1 MSDEARKGRQVILI
15 VIAAL
20 LLPSLVTPLT
30 AGVSLGAVIA
40 RFGISAVMCVLM
52 WRGYS
57 WARSY
62 LAFGLG
68 LAALLAVLAGAF
80 GLIAVLAGALAPLVV
95 LRLAVTLLLAPL
107 YAWAAWALWSSPKV
121 EAYIEYRERQRN
133 PDMSFNSGA

>member
-1 MSDEARKGRQVILI
+1 MSDEARKGRQIILI

-20 LLPSLVTPLT
+20 LLPNLGILLAAGLSPTAAVTRL
-30 AGVSLGAVIA
+30 
-40 RFGISAVMCVLM
+40 GISAVMSFLM

-68 LAALLAVLAGAF
+68 LAALFALLSGVLALFVVSWLAVM
-80 GLIAVLAGALAPLVV
+80 
-95 LRLAVTLLLAPL
+95 LLLAPL

-121 EAYIEYRERQRN
+121 EAYIQYCEQQRN
-133 PDMSFNSGA
+133 PDMSFNTGA